1 MAMLPLY
8 SRGGLVTFWHCPKKY
23 SKNASSNKA
32 IAAHRSLPNLHAFF
46 SHLSTKLNYGYF
58 LLSFILD

>member
-46 SHLSTKLNYGYF
+46 SHLFSKLDFAYS
-58 LLSFILD
+58 LLSFILV